1 MAYTSITAEYDDHIC
16 TVTLNR
22 PPMNSI
28 DMTMREDLDRVLTE
42 IEGDENTRVLVI
54 TGAGEKC
61 FCSGMDVADVVN
73 LYNGPQAINIFNRI
87 DRFSK
92 PVIAALNG
100 HALGGG
106 CELALACHF
115 RLMAETEKG
124 RIGCPELNLGIT
136 PGWGGIQRL
145 PRLLGRS
152 KALELILFSKRLTA
166 KEALD
171 IGLVNQTAPAGGF
184 SALVSDFA
192 RALAARPPLAVRAV
206 LTGMV
211 TGLEK
216 GIDEGLKKDLENS
229 KNLALSEDAKEGITA
244 FMQKREPV
252 FTGK

>member
-1 MAYTSITAEYDDHIC
+1 MPYTSITTDTADFIC

-28 DMTMREDLDRVLTE
+28 DLSMREDLDAVLTE
-42 IEGDENTRVLVI
+42 IEGDSNVRVVVI

-61 FCSGMDVADVVN
+61 FCSGMDVADVGN
-73 LYNGPQAINIFNRI
+73 LYNGPQAIDIFNRI
-87 DRFSK
+87 DRFPK
-92 PVIAALNG
+92 PVVAAIKG

-115 RLMAETEKG
+115 RLMAEAEKG
-124 RIGCPELNLGIT
+124 KIGLPELNLGIT

-152 KALELILFSKRLTA
+152 RALELILFSRRLTA
-166 KEALD
+166 KEALEA
-171 IGLVNQTAPAGGF
+171 GLVTMTAPVDDFEKTVEEFAGT
-184 SALVSDFA
+184 
-192 RALAARPPLAVRAV
+192 LATRPPLAVQSV

-229 KNLALSEDAKEGITA
+229 KMLANTEDAKEGFTA
-244 FMQKREPV
+244 FMQKRDPV
-252 FTGK
+252 FTGR